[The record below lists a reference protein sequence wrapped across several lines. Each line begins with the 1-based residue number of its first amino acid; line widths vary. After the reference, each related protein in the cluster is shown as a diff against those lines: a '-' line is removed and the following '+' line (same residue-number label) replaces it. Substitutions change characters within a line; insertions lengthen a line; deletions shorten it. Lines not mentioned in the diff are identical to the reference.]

1 VSKGST
7 PSSLT
12 GLTAVPKICYIEKK
26 FRADSLVRIQQ
37 ANDII
42 DEYIELD
49 IKLNLRSLYYQFV
62 ARGYIPNNDK
72 SYDNLGA
79 LISDARLAGLIDW
92 NAIQDLTRNLRQ
104 NNHWGSPEE
113 IIEACADQY
122 RIDRWSDQ
130 SYRPEVWI
138 EKDAAIGSIQAICV
152 KLDVPFFSCRGY
164 TSQSEMWIAGQR
176 MRRHIKGGQKP
187 VIFHI
192 GDHDPSGIDMSRDIQ
207 DRLELFIGQPIDFR
221 RISLNMDQIQEYN
234 PPPNPAKL
242 SDSRARGY
250 IDLYGDE
257 SWELDALNPTK
268 LVSLIQEGIDSI
280 LDKKKWKARDQEENT
295 GKEQLQTVAT
305 EWENVVAR
313 FF

>member
-1 VSKGST
+1 
-7 PSSLT
+7 
-12 GLTAVPKICYIEKK
+12 VPKICYIPKK
-26 FRADSLVRIQQ
+26 FRAESLAKIDQ
-37 ANDII
+37 ANEII
-42 DEYIELD
+42 AEYDALG

-62 ARGYIPNNDK
+62 ARGFIPNNDK
-72 SYDNLGA
+72 SYDNLGSV
-79 LISDARLAGLIDW
+79 ISDARLAGLIDW
-92 NAIQDLTRNLRQ
+92 NAIEDQTRSLRS

-113 IIEACADQY
+113 IIEACASQY

-130 SYRPEVWI
+130 TFRPEVWI

-176 MRRHIKGGQKP
+176 MRRYLKGKQKP

-221 RISLNMDQIQEYN
+221 RIALNMDQIREYN

-242 SDSRARGY
+242 SDSRAQDY
-250 IDLYGDE
+250 IDRFGYE

-268 LVSLIQEGIDSI
+268 LVSLIQEGVNSI
-280 LDKKKWKARDQEENT
+280 LDKKKWKARDAEENT
-295 GKEQLQTVAT
+295 GKEQLQSVADQ
-305 EWENVVAR
+305 WENVVASL
-313 FF
+313 